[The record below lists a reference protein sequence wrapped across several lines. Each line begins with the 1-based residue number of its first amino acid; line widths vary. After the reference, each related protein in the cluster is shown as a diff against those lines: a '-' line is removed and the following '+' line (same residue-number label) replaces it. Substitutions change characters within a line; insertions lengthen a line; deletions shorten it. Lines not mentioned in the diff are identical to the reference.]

1 MVLGCFT
8 RTIKVRNDLSFGES
22 IVVELHY
29 GRKLFCREALPVLL
43 VLKPLTISC
52 PILKAYQRISE
63 NKIHMLY
70 FLQET
75 SIVILFIGG
84 LLVTQMQRVTKLM
97 N

>member
-1 MVLGCFT
+1 MAEKKYF
-8 RTIKVRNDLSFGES
+8 S
-22 IVVELHY
+22 
-29 GRKLFCREALPVLL
+29 LFCIEALPVLL
-43 VLKPLTISC
+43 LLKPLTISF

-63 NKIHMLY
+63 KKIHILY
-70 FLQET
+70 CLHEP